1 MPEEHIQSTADQK
14 SGGVPLPQ
22 RAEERI
28 SSLPMA
34 KPLAAPKPV
43 QPPEIKDNVRE
54 IVETIVFVA
63 VLVLLL
69 KTFVA
74 EAFVIPTGSMAP
86 TLLGYHKK
94 VTCEQCGYN
103 FLLNASSEGDP
114 QRGIGAQWV
123 IGGYCPNC
131 RFYNQILRLEQPP
144 PQGPLP

>member
-1 MPEEHIQSTADQK
+1 
-14 SGGVPLPQ
+14 
-22 RAEERI
+22 
-28 SSLPMA
+28 
-34 KPLAAPKPV
+34 
-43 QPPEIKDNVRE
+43 
-54 IVETIVFVA
+54 VFVA

-94 VTCEQCGYN
+94 VRCEQCGYD

-114 QRGIGAQWV
+114 QRGLRAVPV

-131 RFYNQILRLEQPP
+131 RHYNQLYRNE